1 MTGGGQTNNGY
12 QHEAEEVRVKAD
24 KLQLTMARPNYQQEE
39 LNTEM
44 NYSKPKRRVADEV
57 MSSVRSFS
65 MADYIKSVFPIV
77 AWIPEYPWKSWFMA
91 DLISGFTVGIMHIP
105 QGMGYAMLAYL
116 PPIVGLYMAF
126 FPVIVYIFLGTSRH
140 NSMGTFAVVS
150 ILISKTILQYSTA
163 GGAMSGSV
171 AGNDT
176 LAAVAGEQIVTRG
189 PIEVAATLTFAVSL
203 WQILFYFC
211 RMGVLSF
218 LLSET
223 LISGFTTGA
232 AIYVFTSQVNLL
244 LGVPLPP
251 IVGAFKIV
259 RQYAAIIAALGKVN
273 YISVSISLCTIAIL
287 TFNNVYLKKK
297 VAKFSIVPVPVELI
311 LLIIGSLMST
321 HFNLAKDHAIRTIEH
336 IPTGFPEPAL
346 PDWDL
351 LQLIIV
357 DSFIVATV
365 SYAVTVSMGTIF
377 AQREN
382 YEMDFNQEL
391 LAMGASNLAGCF
403 FSCAPMSASLSRSMV
418 QYLVGGKTQ
427 LTSIFSCCILAVVLL
442 YIGPFF
448 EPLPVCIL
456 SGIIMVALRRLL
468 MQVTQFVDFYR
479 LSTIDAVVW
488 MGTFLSTVL
497 VSIDVGL
504 LVGLSLSICSI
515 FFRGMKSYTCL
526 LENVPDTDLY
536 LDSSR
541 YKGTV
546 RIHGVKIFHYSGSL
560 NFATRSTYKASLCEA
575 LNLDIIQEQKKR
587 DDDEAKRHPDLRY
600 LVLDCTR
607 ISDIDPSAVSSLKL
621 LINELENLAITVL
634 LAGPSCPV
642 YEMMR
647 KCKLVG
653 SEECHYYSCVFP
665 TVHDAVVGGTSSN
678 LSSVSLGKPTTSS
691 TSADGAV
698 FGIVS
703 MISEM
708 SVAKSWLILGLYA
721 NGT

>member
-1 MTGGGQTNNGY
+1 MTENGRSNQGY
-12 QHEAEEVRVKAD
+12 QQDAEEVKAKAD
-24 KLQLTMARPNYQQEE
+24 KLQLTMARPNYHQEE

-44 NYSKPKRRVADEV
+44 NYSKPKRRMADEV
-57 MSSVRSFS
+57 MSTVRSFS
-65 MADYIKSVFPIV
+65 LADCIKSVLPIV
-77 AWIPEYPWKSWFMA
+77 AWLPQYPWKTNFMA
-91 DLISGFTVGIMHIP
+91 DLISGCTVGIMHIP
-105 QGMGYAMLAYL
+105 QGMGYAMLAYV

-126 FPVIVYIFLGTSRH
+126 FPVILYFFLGTSRH
-140 NSMGTFAVVS
+140 NSMGTFAVIS
-150 ILISKTILQYSTA
+150 ILVSKTILEYSTA
-163 GGAMSGSV
+163 GVQM
-171 AGNDT
+171 AGN
-176 LAAVAGEQIVTRG
+176 AAGNGTITAAAGEQVITRG
-189 PIEVAATLTFAVSL
+189 PIEVAATLCFAVGM
-203 WQILFYFC
+203 WQILMYFC
-211 RMGVLSF
+211 RIGVLSF

-259 RQYAAIIAALGKVN
+259 RQYAAIFAALGQVN
-273 YISVSISLCTIAIL
+273 YISVSISFCTISVL
-287 TFNNVYLKKK
+287 TFNNVWLKEK
-297 VAKFSIVPVPVELI
+297 VAKISIVPIPVELI
-311 LLIIGSLMST
+311 LLIIGSLVST
-321 HFNLAKDHAIRTIEH
+321 HFKLHEDHGLKIIEH

-351 LQLIIV
+351 LPSIV
-357 DSFIVATV
+357 MDSFIVATV

-391 LAMGASNLAGCF
+391 LAMGSSNLFGCF
-403 FSCAPMSASLSRSMV
+403 FSCMPMSASLSRSMV

-427 LTSIFSCCILAVVLL
+427 VASVISCCIIAVVLL

-468 MQVTQFVDFYR
+468 MQVTQFFDFLKLSRVD
-479 LSTIDAVVW
+479 AMVW

-504 LVGLSLSICSI
+504 LVGLLLSICSI
-515 FFRGMKSYTCL
+515 FFRGLKSYTCL
-526 LENVPDTDLY
+526 LQNVPDTDLY
-536 LDSSR
+536 LDSTR

-546 RIHGVKIFHYSGSL
+546 NIYGVKIFHFSGSL
-560 NFATRSTYKASLCEA
+560 NFGTRSTYKTALCEA
-575 LNLDIIQEQKKR
+575 LNLDLVQEQKKH
-587 DDDEAKRHPDLRY
+587 DDDEAKHHPDLRY
-600 LVLDCTR
+600 LVLDCTS

-653 SEECHYYSCVFP
+653 LEECHYYSCVFP
-665 TVHDAVVGGTSSN
+665 TVHDAVVWAKNCMVRCPGRVSVVGTR
-678 LSSVSLGKPTTSS
+678 
-691 TSADGAV
+691 
-698 FGIVS
+698 F
-703 MISEM
+703 
-708 SVAKSWLILGLYA
+708 
-721 NGT
+721 